1 MNSRR
6 ILGIAILCIALSACK
21 RSVGDSQSSTLISTV
36 TIPQPVFTA
45 LVAPTTTSEPTS
57 SLAPAAR
64 IDGADQALINGD
76 WETAISEYQASKD
89 FSTDPQVQAAA
100 LLGLGRVHLAAQ
112 DFEQSAA
119 ALTEFVENYSHDYRL
134 PHAYYLLG
142 DTFMELERYP
152 EAIAAY
158 TNYLD
163 TRPGVIDAYVR
174 QARGDAYFANG
185 EFSLAAADF
194 GLSAEAGSALDPI
207 LLKMKMARSLSLAGD
222 QNAALVLY
230 DQIFNETFNEY
241 TRALIDLRKG
251 QILIDQG
258 RIEEA
263 NNAFMDA
270 VTNYPQAYESYSA
283 LVALLE
289 QGEQVD
295 DLTRGVVDYH
305 AGEYGVA
312 LSAFDHYLQSDP
324 TDPAT
329 GHYYNG
335 LTRRALGGY
344 PDAIAQW
351 EEIISNF
358 SDHHL
363 WDEAWE
369 AKAYTQW
376 AFQDDLSGAVDTLR
390 GFVEKSPSHGKAP
403 QTLFEAG
410 RLAERNGDLLLA
422 AEIWEK
428 LAVDYPDTDDSLHGL
443 FQAGIANYRLENFP
457 TSLNLFQRYFTLA
470 VSLQDRSRALFW
482 IGKAQNA
489 VGNIESARASWAE
502 AAGVDPTGY
511 YSERA
516 RDLLDGRIPFTP
528 PQDYDLVIDWEDRRL
543 RAEDWLRNTFSMDSQ
558 ADLNGLGA
566 LAGQQG
572 LLRGLELWEI
582 GKFTEARS
590 EFEELRQL
598 VASDPVQSYQFANF
612 LTNLGL
618 FRSGIMATRNVLDL
632 AGMDDATSLGAPAY
646 FNNIRFGTYF
656 SDLIMVL
663 AEEYNFHPLLLFSLV
678 RQESLFEGF
687 VQSSAG
693 ARGLMQIIPATGDE
707 IASRLKWPADYKE
720 EDLYRPIVNLKYGV
734 DYLGRQRELFEGD
747 LFAALAAYNGGPGNA
762 LEWKKLAPDDPD
774 LFLEIVR
781 FEETRNYIRGIYEI
795 FTIYR
800 FIYNRTP

>member
-1 MNSRR
+1 MKYRL
-6 ILGIAILCIALSACK
+6 IIGIAILCIALSACK
-21 RSVGDSQSSTLISTV
+21 RSVSDSQSTDLISTA
-36 TIPQPVFTA
+36 TIPQPVFTPVA
-45 LVAPTTTSEPTS
+45 APTNTPAPTS
-57 SLAPAAR
+57 SPAPAAR
-64 IDGADQALINGD
+64 ILSADQALTEGD
-76 WETAISEYQASKD
+76 WETAVREYQASKD
-89 FSTDPQVQAAA
+89 FSADPQVRAAA
-100 LLGLGRVHLAAQ
+100 LLGLGRVYLAAQ
-112 DFEQSAA
+112 DYEQCAA
-119 ALTEFVENYSHDYRL
+119 ALTEFVENYAQDYRL

-142 DTFMELERYP
+142 DAYLALEKYP
-152 EAIAAY
+152 EAIEAY

-163 TRPGVIDAYVR
+163 SRPGVIDAYVR
-174 QARGDAYFANG
+174 EARGDTYFAKG
-185 EFSLAAADF
+185 EYSQAAADF
-194 GLSAEAGSALDPI
+194 GLSADAGSTLDPI
-207 LLKMKMARSLSLAGD
+207 FLKMKMARSLSMAGD

-230 DQIFNETFNEY
+230 DQIYNQTQNEY

-251 QILIDQG
+251 QILIEQG

-263 NNAFMDA
+263 NSAFMDA

-283 LVALLE
+283 LVALLD
-289 QGEQVD
+289 QGVQVD
-295 DLTRGVVDYH
+295 DLTRGIVDYY

-312 LSAFDHYLQSDP
+312 LSAFDHYLQNNP
-324 TDPAT
+324 VDPAT

-344 PDAIAQW
+344 PDAVAQW
-351 EEIISNF
+351 DEIITKY

-363 WDEAWE
+363 WDDAWE

-376 AFQDDLSGAVDTLR
+376 AFLDDLSGAVETMR

-403 QTLFEAG
+403 QMLYEAG
-410 RLAERNGDLLLA
+410 RLAERQGDLSLA
-422 AEIWEK
+422 AELWEK
-428 LAVDYPDTDDSLHGL
+428 LAVDYPGTDDALNGL
-443 FQAGIANYRLENFP
+443 FQAGIANYRMENFP
-457 TSLNLFQRYFTLA
+457 ASFNLFQRYFTLA
-470 VSLQDRSRALFW
+470 VTLQDRSRALFW

-489 VGNIESARASWAE
+489 TGNLESARASWAE

-516 RDLLDGRIPFTP
+516 RDLLDGRTPFTP
-528 PQDYDLVIDWEDRRL
+528 PQDYDLVIDWENSRL
-543 RAEDWLRNTFSMDSQ
+543 QAEDWLRNTFSLDSQ
-558 ADLNGLGA
+558 ADLKGLGA

-598 VASDPVQSYQFANF
+598 VASDPIQSYQFANF

-618 FRSGIMATRNVLDL
+618 YRSGIMATRQVLDL

-656 SDLIMVL
+656 SDQIMAL
-663 AEEYNFHPLLLFSLV
+663 AEEYNFHPLLLFSVV

-693 ARGLMQIIPATGDE
+693 ARGLMQIVPGTGEE
-707 IASRLKWPADYKE
+707 IASRLKWPADYTE
-720 EDLYRPIVNLKYGV
+720 EDLYRPIVNLKFGV

-762 LEWKKLAPDDPD
+762 MEWEKLAPDDPD